1 MGKASGSKVR
11 RLCPCGRDSRHAG
24 LGPDGL
30 PRYGVLCKSC
40 HKNNIRDKKNYCER
54 PGCGFVAEIPQQ
66 IEVDH
71 KDGNKRNNEQSN
83 LWSLCANCHRLKTH
97 ANKEWESKYE

>member
-1 MGKASGSKVR
+1 MGKASGSKVP
-11 RLCPCGRDSRHAG
+11 RLCPCGRNARHAG

-40 HKNNIRDKKNYCER
+40 HRHNIIDKKNYCER
-54 PGCGFVAEIPQQ
+54 GGFVAEVPQQ

-71 KDGNKRNNEQSN
+71 RDGNKRNNNKDN
-83 LWSLCANCHRLKTH
+83 LWCLCANCHRLKTH
-97 ANKEWESKYE
+97 ANKEWENEYV